1 VGDFLYSDHYIQW
14 IRKCSYKLD
23 GTIRRRLLKTYRPS
37 KHIPCFLHKWVNA
50 IKHRIVRHDVIVE
63 MDESISK
70 TECQAARRLCS
81 KVGKVK
87 HNFLMIHATAIR
99 VNSKGLEEIINHPR
113 VKKIHADREVNAL
126 LDVASPT
133 VEAQQLWPQGVTGKG
148 VTVAVIDTGI
158 HTHTDLEGRIV
169 AFKDFVSERQS
180 PYDDNGHGTHVAG
193 DIASNGD
200 ASEERYRGPAPEAS
214 LVGVKVL
221 NKVGSGS
228 LSTVIAGVDWC
239 IQNKERYDIR
249 VINLS
254 LGSQATTSC
263 EDDPVC
269 QIVEK
274 AWREGIVVCAAAG
287 NDGPESG
294 SIGSPGIAP
303 SIITVGAM
311 DDKNTINRSD
321 DTIASFSSRGPTID
335 GLVKPDVV
343 APGVDVISLRSPNS
357 YLSKQIGG
365 SGPYVSMSGTSMAT
379 PICAG
384 IVALMLDKNPQLTPD
399 EVKQILRQTAED
411 RGLEPNVQGQG
422 YVHAKR
428 AVDVTI

>member
-1 VGDFLYSDHYIQW
+1 M
-14 IRKCSYKLD
+14 
-23 GTIRRRLLKTYRPS
+23 
-37 KHIPCFLHKWVNA
+37 
-50 IKHRIVRHDVIVE
+50 VRHDVIVE
-63 MDESISK
+63 MDESVSK

-81 KVGKVK
+81 KVGMVK
-87 HNFLMIHATAIR
+87 HNFFMIRATAIR
-99 VNSKGLEEIINHPR
+99 VTSKGLEEILDHPSVR
-113 VKKIHADREVNAL
+113 RIHADREVNAF

-133 VEAQQLWPQGVTGKG
+133 VEAPQLWPEGVTGKG
-148 VTVAVIDTGI
+148 VTAAVIDTGI
-158 HTHTDLEGRIV
+158 HPHTDLEGRIV
-169 AFKDFVSERQS
+169 AFKDFVGERQF

-200 ASEERYRGPAPEAS
+200 ASEQRYRGPAPEAS

-221 NKVGSGS
+221 NKMGSGS

-239 IQNKERYDIR
+239 IQNKERYNIR

-254 LGSQATTSC
+254 LGSEATSSH

-269 QIVEK
+269 KIVEK

-287 NDGPESG
+287 NDGPERG
-294 SIGSPGIAP
+294 TIGSPGIAP

-311 DDKNTINRSD
+311 DDKKTIGRSD
-321 DTIASFSSRGPTID
+321 DTIANFSSRGPTID

-343 APGVDVISLRSPNS
+343 APGVDIISLRSPNS
-357 YLSKQIGG
+357 FLSKQIGG
-365 SGPYVSMSGTSMAT
+365 SGPYISMSGTSMAT

-384 IVALMLDKNPQLTPD
+384 IVALMLDKNPNLIPD
-399 EVKQILRQTAED
+399 EAKQILRQTAED

-428 AVDVTI
+428 AVDATT